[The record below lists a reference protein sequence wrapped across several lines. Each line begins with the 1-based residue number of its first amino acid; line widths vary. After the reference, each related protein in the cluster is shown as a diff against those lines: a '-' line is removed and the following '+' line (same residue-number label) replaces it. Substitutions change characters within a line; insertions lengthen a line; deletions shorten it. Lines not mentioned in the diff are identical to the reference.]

1 MGGLSSDPKWITIVG
16 IVGDIRH
23 VALDAEPKPEM
34 YVPFAQ
40 DPYKSMIFAVRGVQ
54 DLRMLASAIRSQI
67 QSIDPGLPLANIRT
81 FDAVIAESIAP
92 RRLSVVLLGVF
103 AAVALLLATV
113 GIYGVMSFLVV
124 QRTHEIGVRMA
135 LGAQRADVMRLV
147 IGRALK
153 LIAIGTAIGL
163 LMALFS
169 TRALQVLLYQV
180 GALDLPTFFFVT
192 FVLALVALAASYVPA
207 QRATRADPMIA
218 LSHNT

>member
-1 MGGLSSDPKWITIVG
+1 MGGMSPDPKWITIVG

-23 VALDAEPKPEM
+23 AVLDIEPKPEM

-40 DPYKSMIFAVRGVQ
+40 DPEESMIFTVRAAQ
-54 DLRMLASAIRSQI
+54 DPGTLASAIRSQI
-67 QSIDPGLPLANIRT
+67 QSLNPGLPLANIRT
-81 FDAVIAESIAP
+81 FNAVIAESVAP

-103 AAVALLLATV
+103 AAVAVLLAIV
-113 GIYGVMSFLVV
+113 GIYGLLSFLVV

-153 LIAIGTAIGL
+153 LIGVGTAIGL

-169 TRALQVLLYQV
+169 TRALQATSLE
-180 GALDLPTFFFVT
+180 ATAKPAPT
-192 FVLALVALAASYVPA
+192 ASA
-207 QRATRADPMIA
+207 GS
-218 LSHNT
+218 LSP